1 MCMLTVPRF
10 ESKVTDNKRDISVRI
25 KKTDVYVKDHKTDE
39 VVALISLFDEQKKNK
54 ELTEV
59 IIQTIEE
66 FLDQE

>member
-1 MCMLTVPRF
+1 MLTVPRF
-10 ESKVTDNKRDISVRI
+10 ESKVADNKRDMSVKI
-25 KKTDVYVKDHKTDE
+25 KKTDVYVKDHKTDG
-39 VVALISLFDEQKKNK
+39 VIALISLFDEQKKNQ